1 MKHLALGILAT
12 VASKKPILEMKKLML
27 NYRLVLLL
35 IVTILVAC
43 EATDLPKYEEMS
55 EFELVMHNS
64 LLPENEQI
72 VCQEK
77 RREWIGGTFHRIPR
91 RCFTIGQ
98 LKRIQ
103 RDSKYASIRGVTSI
117 KGDGS
122 ASGAAGF

>member
-1 MKHLALGILAT
+1 MFIF
-12 VASKKPILEMKKLML
+12 
-27 NYRLVLLL
+27 RLLL
-35 IVTILVAC
+35 LFAFITLPSC
-43 EATDLPKYEEMS
+43 ESADIPKYEEMS

>member
-1 MKHLALGILAT
+1 MFNLRLALILALAT
-12 VASKKPILEMKKLML
+12 LSG
-27 NYRLVLLL
+27 
-35 IVTILVAC
+35 C
-43 EATDLPKYEEMS
+43 ETTDRPRFEDMS
-55 EFELVMHNS
+55 EYELVMHNS

-77 RREWIGGTFHRIPR
+77 RREWVGGTFHRIPR

>member
-1 MKHLALGILAT
+1 MKYLALGILAI
-12 VASKKPILEMKKLML
+12 VVSKKVYFRNEKTML
-27 NYRLVLLL
+27 I
-35 IVTILVAC
+35 IVFFYYSLSLVAC
-43 EATDLPKYEEMS
+43 ESTDIPKYEEMS